1 MELSIVKGEQPRT
14 QTAVHT
20 PAKELSRDVNTKMA
34 IDDVTNENNNSDIC
48 SEKVLWSPCKTDDVV
63 DDVTK
68 NFLKSS
74 RDNISNNSFEYSSML
89 TWSSRVTT
97 V

>member
-14 QTAVHT
+14 QQTAVHT

-34 IDDVTNENNNSDIC
+34 IDDVTNVNNNTDMC
-48 SEKVLWSPCKTDDVV
+48 SEKVLWSPCKTNVV

-68 NFLKSS
+68 NFFKSS
-74 RDNISNNSFEYSSML
+74 RDDLSNISFEYSSMS